1 MQSIGKKSLKFK
13 SDSLFDIL
21 SILFPIFYL
30 IIILI
35 LTLSIRKTGN
45 YGVETDFFWLYVPHA
60 KSFLEG
66 NIIIDSFHGPIYP
79 VFLALVSL
87 VFKDFFLSGII
98 LSVFSASIVLYFTY
112 RIISILSDRKLA
124 FLVISFLAINPIF
137 IQYSYTCGTDMFF
150 NALVSATIFCFFNQK
165 KTTISRLIATGFL
178 AGITYLTRNNGVFL
192 LMLGLFI
199 FFNSDGIS
207 IKRKILYSFSFYSS
221 FILVNLPWN
230 LYCYYINDAFFY
242 NTNYLNVAFEMYN
255 RGTLNRESFWFG
267 ENKFQSFWDVISY
280 NPIIFLKTYL
290 LNIYENFRKDIESFL
305 SWQLGI
311 FFIIGVLYKLRTKI
325 NHNQTIYIILNTACF
340 LVLAFVFYS
349 ERFSL
354 FLIPFYLFFS
364 FLVFFSE
371 DLSLSKIWPKDL
383 VYIVI
388 VVLFI
393 WTFISSI
400 DYNRTMISFG
410 PKDLLKIKA
419 KFEQTIKGNS
429 KNALLASRKPY
440 IAYQLGLQF
449 QVIPLADSFNELIKQ
464 LKEKN
469 VKFLYWGSDESNSR
483 RNIKF
488 PVSTDSLK
496 NYGLEILFKLDDKSI
511 FYGFRRDSLH

>member
-13 SDSLFDIL
+13 SDSFFDIL
-21 SILFPIFYL
+21 CILFPIFYL
-30 IIILI
+30 IIVLL

-150 NALVSATIFCFFNQK
+150 NALVSATIFYFFSQK
-165 KTTISRLIATGFL
+165 KTTISKLIVTGFL

-199 FFNSDGIS
+199 FFTSDAIS
-207 IKRKILYSFSFYSS
+207 IKRKIFYSFSFYTS
-221 FILVNLPWN
+221 FILTNLPWN
-230 LYCYYINDAFFY
+230 LYCYFINDAFFY

-280 NPIIFLKTYL
+280 DPIVFLKTYL
-290 LNIYENFRKDIESFL
+290 LNIYENFRKDIENFL
-305 SWQLGI
+305 GWQLGV
-311 FFIIGVLYKLRTKI
+311 FFIIGILFKLRTRI

-340 LVLAFVFYS
+340 LVLALVFYS

-388 VVLFI
+388 AVLFI

-400 DYNRTMISFG
+400 DYNRTMINFG
-410 PKDLLKIKA
+410 PKNLLEIKA
-419 KFEQTIKGNS
+419 KFEQTIQTPRQ
-429 KNALLASRKPY
+429 NAILASRKPY
-440 IAYQLGLQF
+440 IAYHLGLQF
-449 QVIPLADSFNELIKQ
+449 QVIPLANSLNEFIGK
-464 LKEKN
+464 LKETKVN
-469 VKFLYWGSDESNSR
+469 FLYWGSDEINYR
-483 RNIKF
+483 RNIDF
-488 PVSTDSLK
+488 PSNPDSLK
-496 NYGLEILFKLDDKSI
+496 IYGLQILFKLDDNST
-511 FYGFRRDSLH
+511 FYRLNPKQIH